1 VARLWHALGH
11 GDPTGTSGCSQFGR
25 AADACQGLDFT
36 RGMGARDS
44 PLVTASDRCVGHDEG
59 TTGTLPR
66 SPDHLIRVEFGPS
79 WPIHSPPIGRS

>member
-1 VARLWHALGH
+1 MWHALGH

-25 AADACQGLDFT
+25 AADACQGLDFA

-44 PLVTASDRCVGHDEG
+44 PLMTASDRCVGHDEG

-66 SPDHLIRVEFGPS
+66 SPDHLIRVRTILADPV
-79 WPIHSPPIGRS
+79 PADRTIVIGLT